1 MTPEEKLDSLYPKYD
16 KLVSKIRNLDI
27 ERSKIRKKLHEILIE
42 INNEENRIRQ
52 NNLWE
57 KKRQESEKE
66 L

>member
-16 KLVSKIRNLDI
+16 KLVAKIRNLDI

-42 INNEENRIRQ
+42 INNEENRIRE